1 NTNHGVDNDNMY
13 AAFNTGINLGA
24 WRFRAN
30 GNYNWNNNSGSN
42 FDFQNRYIQRDL
54 TALRSQLMLGEAYT
68 TGETFDS
75 VSIRGVRL
83 YSDSRM
89 L

>member
-1 NTNHGVDNDNMY
+1 
-13 AAFNTGINLGA
+13 A

-89 L
+89 LPSQLANYAPVIRGV